1 MKNRTTFAL
10 IAFITSIIFVG
21 CGESGTTSSSVLNEP
36 TITSALKTSKSAI
49 LDAINTARAEVRDC
63 HDGRGIVG
71 PSVPLTWN
79 AELYASAY
87 EHSSDL
93 AISDTFSH
101 DGSGTVSDVTG
112 TNNGT
117 ASTFDERILANGYT
131 DYTLIGEN
139 IAGGMESIE
148 LAVASWLAS
157 PAHCTNIM
165 ENEFTEIGVAVVVN
179 LDATYGIYW
188 TQNFGGK
195 KSD

>member
-1 MKNRTTFAL
+1 MKNFTTLAL
-10 IAFITSIIFVG
+10 ITSITSLMFVG
-21 CGESGTTSSSVLNEP
+21 CGEAGTTSASVLNES
-36 TITSALKTSKSAI
+36 TITSALKTSNEAI

-63 HDGRGIVG
+63 HDGRGLVG
-71 PSVPLTWN
+71 PSVALTWN

-87 EHSSDL
+87 EHSNDL
-93 AISDTFSH
+93 ASSNTFSH

-112 TNNGT
+112 ANNGT
-117 ASTFDERILANGYT
+117 ASTFDERIFANGYM
-131 DYTLIGEN
+131 DFSLIGEN

-165 ENEFTEIGVAVVVN
+165 ENEFTEVGVAVVVN
-179 LDATYGIYW
+179 SDSTYGIYW

-195 KSD
+195 